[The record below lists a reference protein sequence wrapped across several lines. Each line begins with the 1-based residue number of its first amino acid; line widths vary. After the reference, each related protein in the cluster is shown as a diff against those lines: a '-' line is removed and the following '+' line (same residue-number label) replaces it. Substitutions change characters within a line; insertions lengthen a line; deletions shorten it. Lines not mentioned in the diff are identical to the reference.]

1 MQRYTTKK
9 IIKLILLVALAIF
22 VSKILLSIRAF
33 IVEDA
38 DFVVVDMASQK
49 IKPKPIVVGEEVYTG
64 MFYPFTITT
73 TNPIKELEAKVGEQN
88 LNTVLILNRLDN
100 KFLKQ
105 NSTVIIPR
113 DFTDMKIFNSFPE
126 NVSIAKDIPKLMLIS
141 QRVQSFAVYEY
152 GQLIRSGAV
161 STGKQS
167 TPTASKIY
175 FTNWKGKEVK
185 SSFDD
190 EWILKWNFNLDN
202 HEGIGM
208 HQYEMPGYPA
218 SHSCIRMFEADAM
231 WIYDWADQ
239 WILSPNQQNIV
250 AHGTPVIIFGDYR
263 YDKKAPWK
271 DLPKNES
278 AIKISD
284 EEIETAINQARV
296 QINQS
301 LVERSTTTQ

>member
-1 MQRYTTKK
+1 
-9 IIKLILLVALAIF
+9 
-22 VSKILLSIRAF
+22 
-33 IVEDA
+33 
-38 DFVVVDMASQK
+38 
-49 IKPKPIVVGEEVYTG
+49 
-64 MFYPFTITT
+64 
-73 TNPIKELEAKVGEQN
+73 
-88 LNTVLILNRLDN
+88 
-100 KFLKQ
+100 
-105 NSTVIIPR
+105 
-113 DFTDMKIFNSFPE
+113 MKIFNSFPE